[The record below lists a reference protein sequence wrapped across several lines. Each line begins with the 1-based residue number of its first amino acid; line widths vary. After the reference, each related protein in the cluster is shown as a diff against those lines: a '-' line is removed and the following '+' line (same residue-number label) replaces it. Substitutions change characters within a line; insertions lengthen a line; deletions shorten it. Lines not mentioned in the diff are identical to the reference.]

1 MYINYFTLILISLF
15 SLGVGMTR
23 RTNHPVKGSSIRV
36 DPIRDLKD
44 IKLIKKILIERP
56 RDFALFVLGINTNLR
71 ASDLLRIRVGDVR
84 YLKPGEYF
92 TLREKKT
99 LKLRSITINKAVFD
113 AIRQLLEDEQ
123 NVVDVDYLFR
133 SRKKQSASG
142 GMLTVSYLNSL
153 VKSWCREINLRGN
166 YGSHTLRK
174 TFGYIHRTVFGT
186 DIPTLME
193 MFNHSSQRQTLTYL
207 GIQSCEIKDAYLKEI

>member
-1 MYINYFTLILISLF
+1 MSQAI
-15 SLGVGMTR
+15 
-23 RTNHPVKGSSIRV
+23 NHPAKGSSIRV
-36 DPIRDLKD
+36 DPIREAKD
-44 IKLIKKILIERP
+44 IKLIKKILQERP
-56 RDFALFVLGINTNLR
+56 RDLALFVVGVNTNLR

-84 YLKPGEYF
+84 GLNPGEYF

-99 LKLRSITINKAVFD
+99 GKLRSITINKPVFD
-113 AIRQLLEDEQ
+113 AVATLLQTLSQVSDQEL
-123 NVVDVDYLFR
+123 LFQ
-133 SRKKQSASG
+133 SRKKNSRG

-153 VKSWCREINLRGN
+153 VKGWCKEINLRGN
-166 YGSHTLRK
+166 YGAHSLRK

-207 GIQSCEIKDAYLKEI
+207 GIQPREIKDAYLKEI

>member
-1 MYINYFTLILISLF
+1 MQKLN
-15 SLGVGMTR
+15 
-23 RTNHPVKGSSIRV
+23 NHPLRGTSIRV
-36 DPIRDLKD
+36 DPIRDPKD
-44 IKLIKKILIERP
+44 IRLIKKILSDHP

-71 ASDLLRIRVGDVR
+71 ASDLLRIRIGDVR

-99 LKLRSITINKAVFD
+99 AKLRSVTVNKAVFD
-113 AIRQLLEDEQ
+113 AIHALLVSMPSVIDTE
-123 NVVDVDYLFR
+123 YLFQ

-142 GMLTVSYLNSL
+142 GMLTVSYVNSL
-153 VKSWCREINLRGN
+153 VKGWCREINLRGN
-166 YGSHTLRK
+166 YGAHTLRK
-174 TFGYIHRTVFGT
+174 TFGYVHRTVFGT

-207 GIQSCEIKDAYLKEI
+207 GIQPSEIKDAYLKEI

>member
-1 MYINYFTLILISLF
+1 MKQSD
-15 SLGVGMTR
+15 
-23 RTNHPVKGSSIRV
+23 NHPRKGSSIRV
-36 DPIRDLKD
+36 DPIRDPKD
-44 IKLIKKILIERP
+44 IRLIKKILAERP

-71 ASDLLRIRVGDVR
+71 ASDLLRIRISDVR

-99 LKLRSITINKAVFD
+99 AKLRSITLNKAVFE
-113 AIRQLLEDEQ
+113 AIVLLLGSLSSID
-123 NVVDVDYLFR
+123 DSDYLFQ
-133 SRKKQSASG
+133 SRKKCSASG

-166 YGSHTLRK
+166 YGAHTLRK
-174 TFGYIHRTVFGT
+174 TFGYVHRTVFGT

-207 GIQSCEIKDAYLKEI
+207 GIQSSEIRDAYLKEI

>member
-1 MYINYFTLILISLF
+1 MQKLN
-15 SLGVGMTR
+15 
-23 RTNHPVKGSSIRV
+23 NHPLKGTSIRV
-36 DPIRDLKD
+36 DPIRDPKD
-44 IKLIKKILIERP
+44 IRLIKKILSDHP

-71 ASDLLRIRVGDVR
+71 ASDLLRIRIGDVR

-99 LKLRSITINKAVFD
+99 AKLRSVTVNKAVFD
-113 AIRQLLEDEQ
+113 AIHALLVSMPSVIDTE
-123 NVVDVDYLFR
+123 YLFQ

-142 GMLTVSYLNSL
+142 GMLTVSYVNSL
-153 VKSWCREINLRGN
+153 VKGWCREINLRGN
-166 YGSHTLRK
+166 YGAHTLRK
-174 TFGYIHRTVFGT
+174 TFGYVHRTVFGT

-207 GIQSCEIKDAYLKEI
+207 GIQPSEIKDAYLKEI

>member
-1 MYINYFTLILISLF
+1 MP
-15 SLGVGMTR
+15 R

-113 AIRQLLEDEQ
+113 AIRQLLEDDQ
-123 NVVDVDYLFR
+123 NVVDGDYLFR

>member
-1 MYINYFTLILISLF
+1 MP
-15 SLGVGMTR
+15 R

-71 ASDLLRIRVGDVR
+71 ASDLLKIRVGDVR

-113 AIRQLLEDEQ
+113 AIRQLLEDDQ
-123 NVVDVDYLFR
+123 NVVDGDYLFR

-153 VKSWCREINLRGN
+153 VKSWCSEINLRGN